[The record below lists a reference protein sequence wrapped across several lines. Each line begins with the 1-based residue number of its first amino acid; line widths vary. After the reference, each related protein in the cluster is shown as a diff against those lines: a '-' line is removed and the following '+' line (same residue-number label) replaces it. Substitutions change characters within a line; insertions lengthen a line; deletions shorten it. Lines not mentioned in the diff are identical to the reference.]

1 MNVNIQLRFGW
12 MLGFRAAQ
20 YNITLSDSKGMGAV
34 SEAPCYINSAI
45 MAEKRQHVASISA
58 VC

>member
-20 YNITLSDSKGMGAV
+20 YNITLNDGKGIGAV
-34 SEAPCYINSAI
+34 SPLL
-45 MAEKRQHVASISA
+45 
-58 VC
+58 